1 MNPESFNFQGS
12 ATETDILPVTFLL
25 LVVASALILMLPR
38 KYVALPFLFA
48 SLIIPLGQVVVVAG
62 LHFHVFR
69 ILILAGWVR
78 VVASGMLSDPQKA
91 GFTVNSI
98 DRAVIGWVV
107 VNVIAFTLL
116 SQDTAAFI
124 NRMGFAYTAMGAYFL
139 ARFLIRDGDDVD
151 RVLKLFSYSCAT
163 LAVFM
168 ILEQQSGRNVFAI
181 FGGVPELT
189 GIRGD
194 RIRAQGPFAHPI
206 IAGTLGATLFPLFFG
221 MLWWAKKSR
230 MVSSIGMVAAL
241 VMTITSS
248 SATPLLALAAGIAA
262 LLFWPF
268 RNQMRPFRWGLVIML
283 VGLHMVM
290 QAPVWALIA
299 RINVIG
305 GSSDHRYELV
315 NRTILHFW
323 DWWLLGARDLESWG
337 YLMHDTVNEYVGQ
350 AVNGG
355 LLGLTLFITI
365 LVRCFRCIGLARKAA
380 EKDPLLERGHWALG
394 AWLFANVVAF
404 FGNTYFDQTIVTWY
418 VLLAMISAA
427 TVVSAPARD
436 TLDNLVSLSDDLKD
450 NNALPVGR

>member
-12 ATETDILPVTFLL
+12 AAETDILPVTFLL

-38 KYVALPFLFA
+38 KYAALPFILA
-48 SLIIPLGQVVVVAG
+48 SVFIPLGQVVVVGG
-62 LHFHVFR
+62 LHFHAFR

-78 VVASGMLSDPQKA
+78 IVASGMLTNPEKA
-91 GFTVNSI
+91 GFRINSI
-98 DRAVIGWVV
+98 DRVVILWVV

-116 SQDTAAFI
+116 SQETAAFI
-124 NRMGFAYTAMGAYFL
+124 NRMGFAYTALGAYFF
-139 ARFLIRDGDDVD
+139 ARFLVRDGDDVD
-151 RVLKLFSYSCAT
+151 RVIKLFSFSCAA

-168 ILEQQSGRNVFAI
+168 ILEQQSGRNVFAM
-181 FGGVPELT
+181 FGGVPEFT
-189 GIRGD
+189 AIREG

-221 MLWWAKKSR
+221 VLWWAKKSR
-230 MVSSIGMVAAL
+230 MASTIGMVAAL

-248 SATPLLALAAGIAA
+248 SATPLLALAAGIVA

-268 RNQMRPFRWGLVIML
+268 RNQMRLFRWSLVIML

-290 QAPVWALIA
+290 KAPVWALIG
-299 RINVIG
+299 RINVVG

-315 NRTILHFW
+315 NKTILHFW
-323 DWWLLGARDLESWG
+323 DWWLLGARNLESWG

-355 LLGLTLFITI
+355 LLGLALFITI

-380 EKDPLLERGHWALG
+380 ESDLQLERCHWALG

-427 TVVSAPARD
+427 TVVSDPAPN
-436 TLDNLVSLSDDLKD
+436 TSDNFISAPHDLKD
-450 NNALPVGR
+450 NYA